1 MHNNFNFPDGAH
13 ILGQLYL
20 GVDGG
25 GTKCRMRLC
34 NENLD
39 VLAEDMIHSPANL
52 QIRHGE
58 AAYSAILELID
69 KVYAKAGLDKSECAN
84 THAYFGMAGA
94 RMKSARDKFA
104 ARHFPFASVHI
115 VDDID
120 IARAGA
126 HAGEDGAVL
135 IIGTGSAGLALVDGE
150 RLQIGGWG
158 FFVGDSMAGATLGRE
173 LLRISLLAHEGVEQ
187 ATPLTKAVMAK
198 FDNRGD
204 RLMSWSFDNEKAL
217 AELKEQQNT
226 EGPSGPAHIS
236 NFISINARPSD
247 YGSFVPMIF
256 DFYELGDAV
265 AERLMA
271 YELAAIDQFVSW
283 FLAHGAKKIAVV
295 GGLGQRLSP
304 MLEKIYPGAWVS
316 PKADPLQGAI
326 ILAAQSAKKN
336 ST

>member
-1 MHNNFNFPDGAH
+1 M
-13 ILGQLYL
+13 GQLFL

-34 NENLD
+34 NENLQ
-39 VLAEDMIHSPANL
+39 VLAEDTIHSPANL

-58 AAYSAILELID
+58 AAYTAILELID
-69 KVYAKAGLDKSECAN
+69 IVYAKAGLDKSECAN

-104 ARHFPFASVHI
+104 ARNFPFASVSI

-135 IIGTGSAGLALVDGE
+135 IIGTGSAGLALVDGK

-158 FFVGDSMAGATLGRE
+158 FLVGDTMAGATLGRE
-173 LLRISLLAHEGVEQ
+173 LLRISLLAHEGIEQ
-187 ATPLTKAVMAK
+187 ATPLTKAVMARFNNK
-198 FDNRGD
+198 GD
-204 RLMSWSFDNEKAL
+204 ELMCWSFDNEQAL
-217 AELKEQQNT
+217 AELKEKQSADEDNGQT
-226 EGPSGPAHIS
+226 HIS
-236 NFISINARPSD
+236 KFISINARPSD

-256 DFYELGDAV
+256 DYYDQGDAV
-265 AERLMA
+265 AQRLMA

-283 FLAHGAKKIAVV
+283 FLEHGAKSVAVV

-304 MLEKIYPGAWVS
+304 ILEKIYPGVLVP

-326 ILAAQSAKKN
+326 ILASQSIKSISA
-336 ST
+336 

>member
-1 MHNNFNFPDGAH
+1 MGHM
-13 ILGQLYL
+13 YL

-34 NENLD
+34 NAKLE

-52 QIRHGE
+52 QLRHGE
-58 AAYSAILELID
+58 AAYAVTLELID
-69 KVYAKAGLDKSECAN
+69 RVYAKAGLDKSTCAI
-84 THAYFGMAGA
+84 TRACFGMAGA

-104 ARHFPFASVHI
+104 ARPFPFASVNV

-135 IIGTGSAGLALVDGE
+135 IIGTGSAGLALIDGK

-158 FFVGDSMAGATLGRE
+158 FLVGDSMAGATLGRE
-173 LLRISLLAHEGVEQ
+173 LLRISLLAHEGIEQ
-187 ATPLTKAVMAK
+187 ATPLSKAVMAR

-204 RLMSWSFDNEKAL
+204 KLMAWSFDNENAL

-226 EGPSGPAHIS
+226 MDKNGQSLIS
-236 NFISINARPSD
+236 DFMSIHARPSD
-247 YGSFVPMIF
+247 YGAFVPMIF
-256 DFYELGDAV
+256 DFYDLGDAL
-265 AERLMA
+265 AKRLMA
-271 YELAAIDQFVSW
+271 YELASIDQFVSW
-283 FLAHGAKKIAVV
+283 FLAHGAKSIAVV
-295 GGLGQRLSP
+295 GGLGQRLYP
-304 MLEKIYPGAWVS
+304 MLKKIYPEVLVP

-326 ILAAQSAKKN
+326 ILAAQTVSDDSA
-336 ST
+336 